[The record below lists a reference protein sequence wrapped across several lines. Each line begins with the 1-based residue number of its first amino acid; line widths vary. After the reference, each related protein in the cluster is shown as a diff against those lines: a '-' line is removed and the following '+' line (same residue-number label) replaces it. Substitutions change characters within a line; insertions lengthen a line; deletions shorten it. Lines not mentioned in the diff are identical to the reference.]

1 VIDTEVK
8 EREGVDRNLPDGWKW
23 VKLKEIC
30 ERIDYGFTASADF
43 SITEPRFLRIT
54 DIQNG
59 QVNWTKVPGCKISFR
74 EEETNK
80 LIDGDIVF
88 ARTGGTTGKSFLIKQ
103 PPRSVFASYLIRLRL
118 NNDISAEYIYAFLQ
132 SNSYWQQIRQSARG
146 GAQPNVNAQLLGSI
160 ILPLPPL
167 AEQKR
172 IAAIL
177 NEQMEAV
184 EKARKATEAQLE
196 SAKELPAAYLRAVF
210 NSPEAQ
216 KWRWV
221 NFEEAPLQIIDG
233 DRGTNYPKQ
242 SDFSQ
247 SGYCLFLNTGNVTT
261 FGFNF
266 SNCSFIS
273 QQIDNI
279 LKTGKLQIND
289 IVLTTRG
296 TVGNT
301 AWFNDTVP
309 YSQIRIN
316 SGMVILRSNTQ
327 QVLPNFLCLFIFS
340 YKFREQVKLMQSGS
354 AQPQLPIRDFK
365 KIKLPIPSLFEQK
378 DITVSITEKLA
389 NVENLENSLKS
400 QLEAINQLPSAILR
414 KAFNGQL

>member
-172 IAAIL
+172 IVAIL
-177 NEQMEAV
+177 ICF
-184 EKARKATEAQLE
+184 
-196 SAKELPAAYLRAVF
+196 F
-210 NSPEAQ
+210 NS
-216 KWRWV
+216 
-221 NFEEAPLQIIDG
+221 
-233 DRGTNYPKQ
+233 
-242 SDFSQ
+242 S
-247 SGYCLFLNTGNVTT
+247 
-261 FGFNF
+261 
-266 SNCSFIS
+266 
-273 QQIDNI
+273 
-279 LKTGKLQIND
+279 
-289 IVLTTRG
+289 
-296 TVGNT
+296 
-301 AWFNDTVP
+301 
-309 YSQIRIN
+309 
-316 SGMVILRSNTQ
+316 
-327 QVLPNFLCLFIFS
+327 
-340 YKFREQVKLMQSGS
+340 
-354 AQPQLPIRDFK
+354 
-365 KIKLPIPSLFEQK
+365 
-378 DITVSITEKLA
+378 
-389 NVENLENSLKS
+389 
-400 QLEAINQLPSAILR
+400 
-414 KAFNGQL
+414 

>member
-1 VIDTEVK
+1 MNTGVREK
-8 EREGVDRNLPDGWKW
+8 EGVDRKLPDGWKW

-59 QVNWTKVPGCKISFR
+59 QVNWAKVPGCKISFG
-74 EEETNK
+74 EEEANK
-80 LIDGDIVF
+80 LVDGDIVF

-118 NNDISAEYIYAFLQ
+118 HNDISAEYIYAFLQ

-167 AEQKR
+167 AEQTR

-196 SAKELPAAYLRAVF
+196 AAKALPAAYLRAVF

-216 KWRWV
+216 NWERKTIGEISLKVQNGIYKTSDNYGNGHPFLRMYNISNTSWDLTLEPLAQIVVDDEEIKTYGLKVGDILISRV
-221 NFEEAPLQIIDG
+221 NSYELVGKCAYVGEDVESFVFENMLIRVSLINSVNSLFVAQQMNDQSVRKQIQGVAKRAIG
-233 DRGTNYPKQ
+233 QASIN
-242 SDFSQ
+242 S
-247 SGYCLFLNTGNVTT
+247 
-261 FGFNF
+261 
-266 SNCSFIS
+266 
-273 QQIDNI
+273 
-279 LKTGKLQIND
+279 ND
-289 IVLTTRG
+289 IRG
-296 TVGNT
+296 LKLIL
-301 AWFNDTVP
+301 P
-309 YSQIRIN
+309 SLSIQEQIAKD
-316 SGMVILRSNTQ
+316 LSNR
-327 QVLPNFLCLFIFS
+327 VEELNKLCL
-340 YKFREQVKLMQSGS
+340 
-354 AQPQLPIRDFK
+354 
-365 KIKLPIPSLFEQK
+365 
-378 DITVSITEKLA
+378 
-389 NVENLENSLKS
+389 SLKS
-400 QLEAINQLPSAILR
+400 QLEAINQLPAAILH
-414 KAFNGQL
+414 KAFNGEL